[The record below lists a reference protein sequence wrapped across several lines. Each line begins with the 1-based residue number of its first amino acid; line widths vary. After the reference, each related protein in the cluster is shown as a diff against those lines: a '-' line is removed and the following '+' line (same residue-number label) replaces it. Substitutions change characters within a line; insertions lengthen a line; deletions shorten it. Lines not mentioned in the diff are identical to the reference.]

1 MSLAEHNQ
9 VLKTKTELH
18 VPEAE
23 PENVSLPEQRDS
35 MNSEDAA
42 ELYKVDELKRRKVYQ
57 WNKQQPFVYSNKME

>member
-1 MSLAEHNQ
+1 MFQKLNQ
-9 VLKTKTELH
+9 KTSAYLSK
-18 VPEAE
+18 
-23 PENVSLPEQRDS
+23 RDS

>member
-23 PENVSLPEQRDS
+23 PENVSLPE
-35 MNSEDAA
+35 
-42 ELYKVDELKRRKVYQ
+42 
-57 WNKQQPFVYSNKME
+57 